1 MLLGGSFIRPIGTAA
16 NQFHSLGVLV
26 FLLLGATGYIGQAF
40 AKELSRRGQRFIPL
54 SRSALDYTRFDLLFN
69 YVRKIQPEFLINA
82 AGFSGRPNMDGC
94 ETERMK
100 TFQANTLLPQTIAR
114 VCLMTNTP
122 LGHVSSG
129 CSFSGAKIFEGG
141 ELRVEPDLGRA
152 EVRGLFESNPERF
165 FGFTELDEP
174 NSSFRNPPCSFH
186 SGTKALA
193 EEALRGG
200 PQTYIWRCR
209 LPFNEH
215 DHPCNLL
222 TRLQCYD
229 RVYDHITSVSHLD
242 DFVSA
247 SLDLVEVKAA
257 FGIYNVTNPGAV
269 TTRRVAEQVHSQL
282 NPGRPLKYWSSEK
295 EFYRSA
301 KAPRSS
307 CILDVTKLLRAGIK
321 MRPAEEAIEDALS
334 RWQLDVRRE
343 WRRLLDE
350 VPA

>member
-1 MLLGGSFIRPIGTAA
+1 M
-16 NQFHSLGVLV
+16 

-40 AKELSRRGQRFIPL
+40 AKALTRKGHRFIPL
-54 SRSALDYTRFDLLFN
+54 SRSALDYTRFELLFD
-69 YVRKIQPEFLINA
+69 YVRRIQPKFLINA
-82 AGFSGRPNMDGC
+82 AGFSGRPNMDEC

-122 LGHVSSG
+122 LGQVSSG
-129 CSFSGAKIFEGG
+129 CIYSGAKVFESG
-141 ELRVEPDLGRA
+141 ELRVEKDLGRA
-152 EVRGLFESNPERF
+152 EVRALFESNPEKF

-174 NSSFRNPPCSFH
+174 NSTFRNPPCSFH

-193 EEALRGG
+193 EEALRGAS
-200 PQTYIWRCR
+200 QTHIWRCR
-209 LPFNEH
+209 LPFNEF

-222 TRLQCYD
+222 TRLQSYD

-242 DFVSA
+242 DYVA
-247 SLDLVEVKAA
+247 ACLDLLETKAP
-257 FGIYNVTNPGAV
+257 FGIYNVTNPGGV
-269 TTRRVAEQVHSQL
+269 TTKHLADLVQSHLRL
-282 NPGRPLKYWSSEK
+282 GRPLKYWASDE

-321 MRPAEEAIEDALS
+321 MRSAEEAVEDALS
-334 RWQLDVRRE
+334 RWQPDVRRE

-350 VPA
+350 IPA